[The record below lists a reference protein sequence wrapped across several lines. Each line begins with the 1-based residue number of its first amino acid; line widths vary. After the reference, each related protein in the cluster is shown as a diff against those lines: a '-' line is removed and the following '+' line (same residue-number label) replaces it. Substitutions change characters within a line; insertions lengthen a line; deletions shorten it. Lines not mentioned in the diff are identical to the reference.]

1 MSSSIASP
9 RTPTTD
15 HHTTRATPDAPMTH
29 EEIVRSL
36 IALLSAFF
44 VAMLSSTIV
53 STALPSMMS
62 ELNGDQTAYTWTIT
76 ATLLANAATT
86 PIFGK
91 LADMYNKKTLVQ
103 WSIVVFVA
111 GSVLA
116 GFSHSVAMLI
126 TARVI
131 QGVAMG
137 ALTAMAMAIMG
148 VMIAP
153 RERGRYSAYMAVT
166 MGLATA
172 GGPLLGGLL
181 VDSALGWRSA
191 FFVPVPIAIISLILI
206 QRTLHLKHT
215 PRHQK
220 IDFLG
225 AFLLAAGVT
234 LILIWVSFAGKA
246 GHFDWWSGQTGAMV
260 GGGVVALILFV
271 VVESKAAA
279 PIISLKIISD
289 RTTALSI
296 IASVF
301 VGMGMFASTSFLGQ
315 YFQVARGETP
325 TVSGLLMLPM
335 IAGNMIGS
343 VVSGRLI
350 SASGR
355 WRRYLIAGTI
365 FLIVGFGLLATIDHA
380 TPLWKIGIFL
390 VILGLGLG
398 MLMQNLVLAVQ
409 NNVGPRDV
417 GSASASVAFFRSFGG
432 AIGVAVLGSILGT
445 RVQNTLKDRVTQY
458 ATDQAKAGHP
468 IDPRALQGSGG
479 STLDIA
485 AMPDWLGRIVRES
498 YGDGMAFL
506 FLVTAILS
514 VLALVAVL
522 FIREKALRRTIELEE
537 TTTPHAAHTE
547 PAATPAAVS
556 AKPAPRRALPKRV
569 EADVS

>member
-1 MSSSIASP
+1 
-9 RTPTTD
+9 
-15 HHTTRATPDAPMTH
+15 MTH
-29 EEIVRSL
+29 QEIVRAL

-53 STALPSMMS
+53 STALPSMMA
-62 ELNGDQTAYTWTIT
+62 ELKGDQTAYTWTIT

-91 LADMYNKKTLVQ
+91 LADMYDKKVLTQ

-116 GFSHSVAMLI
+116 GFAHSVSLLI
-126 TARVI
+126 VARVI
-131 QGVAMG
+131 QGIAMG
-137 ALTAMAMAIMG
+137 ALTSMAMAIMG

-181 VDSALGWRSA
+181 VDSPLGWRSA
-191 FFVPVPIAIISLILI
+191 FFVPVPIAIASLILI
-206 QRTLHLKHT
+206 QKTLHLKHT

-225 AFLLAAGVT
+225 AFLLSVGVT
-234 LILIWVSFAGKA
+234 LILIWISFAGKA
-246 GHFDWWSGQTGAMV
+246 DYYDWWSWQTAAMV
-260 GGGVVALILFV
+260 GGGLLALVLFV
-271 VVESKAAA
+271 LVEKRAEA
-279 PIISLKIISD
+279 PIISLDIITE

-301 VGMGMFASTSFLGQ
+301 VGMGMFASSSFLGQ
-315 YFQVARGETP
+315 YFQIARGESP

-343 VVSGRLI
+343 VVSGRMI
-350 SASGR
+350 SASGK
-355 WRRYLIAGTI
+355 WRR
-365 FLIVGFGLLATIDHA
+365 FLILGAMLLILGFGLLATIDHS
-380 TPLWKIGIFL
+380 TSLVLIGVFL
-390 VILGLGLG
+390 FILGLGLG

-409 NNVGPRDV
+409 NNVGPENV

-445 RVQNTLKDRVTQY
+445 RVQDTMKERVTEF
-458 ATDQAKAGHP
+458 ATEQAKAGHP
-468 IDPRALQGSGG
+468 IDPSGLNSGSGA
-479 STLDIA
+479 TLDLGS
-485 AMPDWLGRIVRES
+485 MPDWLATIVRES

-506 FLVTAILS
+506 FGVTAVLS
-514 VLALVAVL
+514 LIALVAIV
-522 FIREKALRRTIELEE
+522 FIREKELRRTVALEPE
-537 TTTPHAAHTE
+537 AASGGMTTTTSG
-547 PAATPAAVS
+547 TPAVVPAER
-556 AKPAPRRALPKRV
+556 KPAPRRALPKPD
-569 EADVS
+569 AKS